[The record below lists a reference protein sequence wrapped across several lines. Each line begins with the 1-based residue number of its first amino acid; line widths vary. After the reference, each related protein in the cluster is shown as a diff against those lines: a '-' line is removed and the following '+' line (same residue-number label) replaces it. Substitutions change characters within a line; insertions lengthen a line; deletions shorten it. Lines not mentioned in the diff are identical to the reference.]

1 MVLYQLNSVRT
12 TVPKVKVTPRETGT
26 RGEGRK
32 EAWLLLSGGQV
43 KDSTQSESQLERTI
57 ACPHC

>member
-12 TVPKVKVTPRETGT
+12 TVPKFKVTLRETGT
-26 RGEGRK
+26 RGGGRK

-43 KDSTQSESQLERTI
+43 KDSKQSESQLERTI
-57 ACPHC
+57 ACPNC